1 MCSNNANPH
10 SILYIDTNC
19 KYQTI
24 HDFGASVCWWAT
36 GIGTTSLAERFLD
49 LLFTKEGLN
58 LNVLR
63 FNAGGSVKLDCSDA
77 CTSTNSWR
85 APFSPLTE
93 DGTYDITRDLGTWT
107 VVNKALKL
115 GTITDFTLFMNSPP
129 STMTINGKTHA
140 EQPAKEGQYVSN
152 LREDCFEAYARYV
165 ADVTELYVNAGI
177 PVKYVSPVNEPQWQW
192 DERNQ
197 QEGCHYT
204 PEECVRI
211 FRLVIDELKRKAAAN
226 PAMKDVRLSM
236 PETAQW
242 YQRTYVHDMYKL
254 MCEDPQISPWVDHFS
269 AHSYGT
275 SEQNKRDTKAYFDS
289 LGITIPL
296 HQTEWAPLHA
306 DFTDNMDFALELG
319 RVLWEDMTI
328 LHTDH
333 WTWWLGVGGHTWPDG
348 LIAYNRNTGEFSLPK
363 RYFVMQQHS
372 RFIRD
377 HINVA
382 VDAPDLPDC
391 INASAYISPDGSE
404 LVVILLNHSTE
415 SHKVHLSG
423 IPEGV
428 VPLIFETSEQYDCQ
442 SLGVQDVSDGYVLPR
457 RSATNLVFRKV

>member
-1 MCSNNANPH
+1 
-10 SILYIDTNC
+10 
-19 KYQTI
+19 
-24 HDFGASVCWWAT
+24 
-36 GIGTTSLAERFLD
+36 
-49 LLFTKEGLN
+49 
-58 LNVLR
+58 
-63 FNAGGSVKLDCSDA
+63 
-77 CTSTNSWR
+77 
-85 APFSPLTE
+85 
-93 DGTYDITRDLGTWT
+93 
-107 VVNKALKL
+107 
-115 GTITDFTLFMNSPP
+115 
-129 STMTINGKTHA
+129 
-140 EQPAKEGQYVSN
+140 
-152 LREDCFEAYARYV
+152 
-165 ADVTELYVNAGI
+165 
-177 PVKYVSPVNEPQWQW
+177 
-192 DERNQ
+192 
-197 QEGCHYT
+197 
-204 PEECVRI
+204 
-211 FRLVIDELKRKAAAN
+211 
-226 PAMKDVRLSM
+226 
-236 PETAQW
+236 
-242 YQRTYVHDMYKL
+242 
-254 MCEDPQISPWVDHFS
+254 
-269 AHSYGT
+269 
-275 SEQNKRDTKAYFDS
+275 
-289 LGITIPL
+289 
-296 HQTEWAPLHA
+296 
-306 DFTDNMDFALELG
+306 
-319 RVLWEDMTI
+319 MTI